1 VSEYDRSFVVS
12 RTATMRA
19 FELFPRERRDVAAG
33 AVHIPDW
40 LDIDRQVE
48 LVARCR
54 AWSRG
59 PAGLRT
65 PRMPDGTP
73 MSIRSVCLGWHWY
86 PYGYSRTCDDHDG
99 APVKPLPDDVAE
111 LARDAC
117 HDAGFSTSHVN
128 FDASIVNIYDAGS
141 KLGLHQDSGEGA
153 TSIVSGSPVVTISLG
168 DSCIFRFGNSE
179 TRTRP
184 WTDVELRSGDLF
196 VFGGPARLAFHG
208 VVRTLPHTAPPE
220 LGLHDTRIS
229 VTLRDS
235 GMSGRASAEEC
246 GDGQRDEGHHD
257 QNRDRAHPR

>member
-1 VSEYDRSFVVS
+1 
-12 RTATMRA
+12 MRA

-40 LDIDRQVE
+40 LNLDAQIE

-54 AWSRG
+54 KWSRG

-99 APVKPLPDDVAE
+99 APVKPLPEDVAE
-111 LARDAC
+111 LAHTAC
-117 HDAGFSTSHVN
+117 QDAGFGSTHVN
-128 FDASIVNIYDAGS
+128 FDASIANIYDAHS

-168 DSCIFRFGNSE
+168 DSCIFRFGNNE
-179 TRTRP
+179 TRTQP

-196 VFGGPARLAFHG
+196 VFGGPSRLAFHG
-208 VVRTLPHTAPPE
+208 VVRTLPQTAPPE

-229 VTLRDS
+229 VTVRDS
-235 GMSGRASAEEC
+235 GMSARDSAKQR
-246 GDGQRDEGHHD
+246 GDGQQPEHKHD
-257 QNRDRAHPR
+257 QDRDRAYPH